1 MRFTNNVLDAV
12 YAGLTMASS
21 CFKTTCNWIS
31 GYHNQWFFLS
41 GRSIPVPAPNFA
53 QFKNGIPTNVSW
65 VFNTESNILSSIPY
79 SSPRTK
85 LRCLSISLVEG
96 TAENSLDSIIPEFTL
111 YLHDEL
117 PPPTTLAACWAI
129 RSGIWHSP
137 EAKPEFHIIDRM
149 GEEHIIPLFGD
160 YDEAA
165 WGNALGIQVRRAE
178 ATEQSEPESDEE
190 VEATEE
196 QPEATEEQTEEQQ
209 SEESDS
215 TIIEPPL
222 IQEFFP
228 LVKN

>member
-1 MRFTNNVLDAV
+1 
-12 YAGLTMASS
+12 MASS
-21 CFKTTCNWIS
+21 CFKTTCNWIT

-41 GRSIPVPAPNFA
+41 GRSIPVPATNFT

-96 TAENSLDSIIPEFTL
+96 LTEHSLDSIIPEFAL
-111 YLHDEL
+111 YLHTEL

-137 EAKPEFHIIDRM
+137 EANPEFHIIDRM

-165 WGNALGIQVRRAE
+165 WGTALGIQVRRVE
-178 ATEQSEPESDEE
+178 ATEQSEPESESDEE

-196 QPEATEEQTEEQQ
+196 QTEQAGATEEQPEQQEQPEQPEQQ

-215 TIIEPPL
+215 TIIDPPL